1 MRTVEVTV
9 DGTVYSMPV
18 NFAASMQ
25 LTEIKKVGDPLKL
38 AIALAKGEML
48 TVVQVG
54 LIIAAG
60 VRCAGCQLE
69 QEQICD
75 AIIEAG
81 AQDYLQPAAT
91 YVVALVSGS
100 PKVPVNGIKKK
111 PKADLAE
118 STGLQ

>member
-1 MRTVEVTV
+1 MRTVEVTI
-9 DGTVYSMPV
+9 DGAVWSMPV

-25 LTEIKKVGDPLKL
+25 LTEQVGDPLKL
-38 AIALAKGEML
+38 AISLAKGEML

-54 LIIAAG
+54 LIIACG

-69 QEQICD
+69 RDEICD

-81 AQDYLQPAAT
+81 AQDYIQPAAK
-91 YVVALVSGS
+91 YVVSIVSGS
-100 PKVPVNGIKKK
+100 PKVPVSGTKKK
-111 PKADLAE
+111 QTDERAA